1 MATNTLPEQ
10 TDETAAFGSDSGGA
24 NLNETFLKF
33 LTPLASLRLT
43 VVLFAMAIFIILA
56 GTLAQVNKD
65 IWVVIDEY
73 FRTGIAK
80 IEFKI
85 FFPPSFFPNLD
96 QQNIPGF
103 FFFPGGWLIGFLM
116 GINLFAAHLIR
127 FKVQAKGSQR
137 TIGWTIIA
145 VGSLITWL
153 VIASGANKDGFQGYS
168 LLSWQALWW
177 LLQAGVGL
185 ATVAGGVLFFYMD
198 KQRKAERGLILG
210 STILLGCLLAW
221 AISQGQ
227 AARFSDSSM
236 RILWQL
242 IKATFAGCVLL
253 SGCIFLFKKRA
264 GIVLLHAGVGLMMLS
279 ELIVGTMAVE
289 TQMTISE
296 GETTNFAHDI
306 REIELAIIDETDPKE
321 DKVTII
327 PKSIL
332 LARKEGVVS
341 DPKLPFDYELVKYY
355 PNASLRKVSS
365 LSPEEKKEN
374 ENPATAGIGMDWIAL
389 PMRSATGT
397 DMGGGVDTPAAYVKV
412 IDKKTSESL
421 GVYLLDLEMAL
432 QEIGQPVVVDGTPYQ
447 LYLRFKRYYK
457 PYSVTLNDVRKDD
470 YAGTNTVMSYSSD
483 IKLVDPENNVDR
495 EIKVWM
501 NNPLRYSG
509 ETFYQSGYH
518 ADPTT
523 GKEMTTLSVVT
534 NVGWM
539 IPYVSCMIVVVG
551 MLYHFMITLM
561 RYLNRREKQR
571 NEPSDVN
578 EFLPA
583 GKENDLAWQNRARVQ
598 AKITDYL
605 IPILI
610 VVIFGGYL
618 MSKAR
623 VPKPESNEMNLYE
636 FGQLPILYE
645 GRIKPVDTLARNS
658 LRIIT
663 GRQDFTVE
671 YDEDGKILTTSAK
684 EKAAEA
690 EAEAVKNSEDNQDDS
705 ETTAAKKEKPKTT
718 TKKYPAIK
726 WFLDT
731 IAKPSEA
738 FEYEVVRIENPE
750 LLDTLDLKKRPG
762 FRYSFDDF
770 IEKIPELSKQSDLA
784 RQAGKGKATLYQSRV
799 LDLEK
804 KIGTVDLLIQ
814 SFKPPEIRA
823 ESARDDLIEAIRR
836 NGMLERRNP
845 PRAIPPG
852 GEGEKED
859 EWQTYSYAWTRDLV
873 KASFSKDKENEATT
887 AWTKILVAYA
897 SGNVEEFN
905 KEVRNYQIW
914 LNKHKADLPHTSLS
928 KVDFEAFFNHF
939 EPFYYCSVLYVFAF
953 VMVCFSFLFWTR
965 PLGNAAFWLIC
976 LTFFVH
982 TLALIGR
989 IYISGRPPVT
999 NLYSSAVFIGWGA
1012 VLAGI
1017 VIEKINRLGIGSL
1030 LASVAGFSTLLIAH
1044 MLAGDG
1050 DTFAVLQ
1057 AVLDTQFWLATHVVC
1072 ITLGYAATFVAGLLG
1087 LFYVLWG
1094 VLTPRMTATAG
1105 KEVIRMLY
1113 GVLCFAIIL
1122 SFFGT
1127 VLGGLWADDSWGRFW
1142 GWDPKENGALI
1153 IVLWNALVLHA
1164 RWGGMVKDRGLAI
1177 LAIGGNIVTSWS
1189 WFGVN
1194 ELGVGL
1200 HSYGFT
1206 EGVLKAL
1213 ALFMLSQ
1220 LVVMGVALI
1229 PMKHWWS
1236 FKKRNA

>member
-1 MATNTLPEQ
+1 MATNTLPDQ
-10 TDETAAFGSDSGGA
+10 TDETATRGSDSGET
-24 NLNETFLKF
+24 NFNETFLKV
-33 LTPLASLRLT
+33 LSPLSSLRLT

-103 FFFPGGWLIGFLM
+103 IYFPGGWLIGFLM
-116 GINLFAAHLIR
+116 GLNLFAAHLIR
-127 FKVQAKGSQR
+127 FKVQAKGKQR

-145 VGSLITWL
+145 AGSLVTWL
-153 VIASGANKDGFQGYS
+153 VIISGANKDGFQGYS

-177 LLQAGVGL
+177 LLEAGVGV
-185 ATVAGGVLFFYMD
+185 ATVAGCVLFFYID
-198 KQRKAERGLILG
+198 KHRRAERGLILG
-210 STILLGCLLAW
+210 ITILLGCLLAW
-221 AISQGQ
+221 FISQGQ
-227 AARFSDSSM
+227 AARFSDASM

-264 GIVLLHAGVGLMMLS
+264 GVVLLHAGVGLMMLS

-296 GETTNFAHDI
+296 GQTTNFVHDI
-306 REIELAIIDETDPKE
+306 REIELAIIDETDPQE
-321 DKVTII
+321 DKVTVI

-332 LARKEGVVS
+332 LAKQQQVVS

-365 LSPEEKKEN
+365 LTPEEQKETK
-374 ENPATAGIGMDWIAL
+374 NPATAGIGLDWIAL
-389 PMRSATGT
+389 PMRSASGT
-397 DMGGGVDTPAAYVKV
+397 DMGGGVDTPAAYIKV
-412 IDKKTSESL
+412 IDKKSSETL
-421 GVYLLDLEMAL
+421 GIYLVDLEMAL

-483 IKLVDPENNVDR
+483 IKLVDPTNNVDR

-551 MLYHFMITLM
+551 MLYHFMITLL

-578 EFLPA
+578 EFIPA
-583 GKENDLAWQNRARVQ
+583 GKENDLAWQNRARLQ
-598 AKITDYL
+598 EKLTKYL
-605 IPILI
+605 IPALI

-623 VPKPESNEMNLYE
+623 VPKPDSNKMNLYE

-645 GRIKPVDTLARNS
+645 GRTKPVDTLARNS
-658 LRIIT
+658 LRIISGKQEFT
-663 GRQDFTVE
+663 DQDG
-671 YDEDGKILTTSAK
+671 DK
-684 EKAAEA
+684 
-690 EAEAVKNSEDNQDDS
+690 Q
-705 ETTAAKKEKPKTT
+705 
-718 TKKYPAIK
+718 PAIK

-731 IAKPSEA
+731 IAKPQDA
-738 FEYEVVRIENPE
+738 FEYQVIRIENPD
-750 LLDTLDLKKRPG
+750 LLTTLKLSKRAG

-770 IEKIPELSKQSDLA
+770 IEEMPELMKQSDLA
-784 RQAGKGKATLYQSRV
+784 RKAGKGKATLYQSRV

-814 SFKPPEIRA
+814 AFKPPEIRA

-836 NGMLERRNP
+836 HGMLERRNP

-852 GEGEKED
+852 GEGEND
-859 EWQTYSYAWTRDLV
+859 DQWQTYSYAWTRDLV
-873 KASFSKDKENEATT
+873 KASFAKDKENEATQ
-887 AWTKILVAYA
+887 AWTKMLVAYA
-897 SGNVEEFN
+897 SDDVSEFN

-914 LNKHKADLPHTSLS
+914 LNKHKADLPYTSLS

-939 EPFYYCSVLYVFAF
+939 EPFFYCSVLYIFAF
-953 VMVCFSFLFWTR
+953 VMVCFSFLFWPR

-1087 LFYVLWG
+1087 VFYILWG
-1094 VLTPRMTATAG
+1094 TCTPRMTATAG

-1213 ALFMLSQ
+1213 GLFMLSQ
-1220 LVVMGVALI
+1220 LAVMAVALI
-1229 PMKHWWS
+1229 PQNQWWS
-1236 FKKRNA
+1236 FKKRDA